1 VGSEDDFAMKDTRR
15 ARLKPLE
22 VEREI
27 RDDLYLVV
35 FSVRV
40 EKPGATSSGRM
51 ESSAGHA

>member
-1 VGSEDDFAMKDTRR
+1 MKNTWR

-35 FSVRV
+35 ISVHIEELEQGWQAV
-40 EKPGATSSGRM
+40 LAI
-51 ESSAGHA
+51 

>member
-1 VGSEDDFAMKDTRR
+1 MKDIWR

-35 FSVRV
+35 FSVHS
-40 EKPGATSSGRM
+40 KNWNTSSERM
-51 ESSAGHA
+51 ARSAGHALGDRLK

>member
-1 VGSEDDFAMKDTRR
+1 MKNTWR

-35 FSVRV
+35 ISVHIEELELPIAEGWQAV
-40 EKPGATSSGRM
+40 LAI
-51 ESSAGHA
+51 